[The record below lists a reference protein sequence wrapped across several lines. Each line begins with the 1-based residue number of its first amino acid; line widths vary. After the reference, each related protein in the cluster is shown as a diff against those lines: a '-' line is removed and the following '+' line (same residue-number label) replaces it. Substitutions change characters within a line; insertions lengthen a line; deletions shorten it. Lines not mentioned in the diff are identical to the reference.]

1 MANVAVDFAETAWP
15 FSPERVHQAI
25 TYARTHGLTR
35 EWRDANP
42 AGNGLVLRVGPRA
55 AAWYA
60 RVRVDGRM
68 TAARLGQAEG
78 GGRLSVEDARRA
90 LQRHRFGV
98 VEPAPAA
105 RPAGKKHTRCGAT
118 VQAVFDRY
126 IEAAESGTFSM
137 RRRQRKPLKPKTAAG
152 YRSIYNAHLKVHGER
167 PLEWLAEHAAT
178 MFEALGKNGHGA
190 LANQFMAVTKAMFEY
205 ARREHIWKDA
215 NPVADPDTFEK
226 FAVRE
231 RSLNMTDAQMK
242 KLLAAIRQE
251 VDPYPDLFVL
261 AIFTGQRIGNCR
273 TLRWNQC
280 DLARGT
286 IRFKSEERKNARADS
301 IPIAAEVVAM
311 LKRRLKASTEQD
323 AGFVFPS
330 PSRPGT
336 PVATYKLAWARAKEA
351 AGLKDV
357 DDLVVHG
364 LRHNF
369 GSWGH
374 ESSAPD
380 SAITAA
386 VGHASGKSTERY
398 KHGRSIVVA
407 RPAVEAVA
415 GRLGPLLKAAAKT
428 KLPAKA
434 PARTGKPKAK

>member
-1 MANVAVDFAETAWP
+1 VANQPVDFAENAWP

-25 TYARTHGLTR
+25 AYARAHGLTR

-42 AGNGLVLRVGPRA
+42 TGNGLVLRVGPRS

-68 TAARLGQAEG
+68 TAARLGLAEG
-78 GGRLSVEDARRA
+78 SGRLSVDDARRA

-98 VEPAPAA
+98 TEPAPVS

-118 VQAVFDRY
+118 VKAVWDGY
-126 IEAAESGTFSM
+126 IAAAESGAFSM

-152 YRSIYNAHLKVHGER
+152 YRSIFNAHLKVHGER
-167 PLEWLAEHAAT
+167 PLEWLAEHAAV
-178 MFEALGKNGHGA
+178 MFETLGKDGHGA
-190 LANQFMAVTKAMFEY
+190 LANQFMAVTKAVFEY

-215 NPVADPDTFEK
+215 NPIADADKFEK

-231 RSLNMTDAQMK
+231 RSVNLTDAQMK
-242 KLLAAIRQE
+242 RLLAAIRLE
-251 VDPYPDLFVL
+251 VDPYPDLFML
-261 AIFTGQRIGNCR
+261 AIFSGQRIGNCQA
-273 TLRWNQC
+273 LRWNQC
-280 DLARGT
+280 DLDRGT
-286 IRFKSEERKNARADS
+286 IRFTAEERKNGRADA
-301 IPIAAEVVAM
+301 IPIATEVVAM
-311 LKRRLKASTEQD
+311 LKRRLKARSEDDGQY
-323 AGFVFPS
+323 VFPS
-330 PSRPGT
+330 PTRRGE
-336 PVATYKLAWARAKEA
+336 PVATYKLAWQRAKEA

-415 GRLGPLLKAAAKT
+415 QRLGPILKAAAKT

-434 PARTGKPKAK
+434 KASKPKAK